1 MTYAPNFSANEF
13 FPAALIG
20 DRVVATGGLVRIADE
35 AAADVAAR
43 EALLDAAFG
52 PARAAKACERLREGR
67 RPAAGLSL
75 VAKDADALVGT
86 LRLWHIEAGPGQPAL
101 LLGPLAV
108 ATSHRS
114 LGLGTRLVCEAL
126 RRCVA
131 VGHEAVLLVGD
142 AAYYERFG
150 FEQRFTERLVLPGFV
165 EKERFLG
172 LELARGALGGAAGR
186 VIATGAREEPLLA
199 PRASELLRAA

>member
-35 AAADVAAR
+35 SAADVASR

-52 PARAAKACERLREGR
+52 PARAAKTCERLREGR
-67 RPAAGLSL
+67 RPAKGLSL
-75 VAKDADALVGT
+75 VAKHADALVGT
-86 LRLWHIEAGPGQPAL
+86 LRLWHVEAGPGRPAL

-108 ATSHRS
+108 AASHRS
-114 LGLGTRLVCEAL
+114 QGLGTRLVCEAL
-126 RRCVA
+126 YRCVA

-142 AAYYERFG
+142 APYYECFG
-150 FEQRFTERLVLPGFV
+150 FERRFAERLAMPGFV

-172 LELARGALGGAAGR
+172 LELAHGALAGAAGR
-186 VIATGAREEPLLA
+186 VIATGRREAPPLA
-199 PRASELLRAA
+199 PRAAELLCAA